1 MPPDPSQLLP
11 SQPAKMH
18 FDWTTG
24 ELAEGLRCYHG
35 QQFWH
40 AHEHWE
46 SVWLELDG
54 QEKTF
59 LQALIQVT
67 AAFHHW
73 QRKNPVGTASSCC
86 GNALRRLDPLP
97 AEFCGIAVMRCARAC
112 TCGSLRSKNGTGW
125 RTIPFP
131 RDSLRCIAVEPTIV
145 EFVVAAM
152 AREEGPQPKSLAS
165 SDMYRVS
172 SANRKVP

>member
-1 MPPDPSQLLP
+1 ML
-11 SQPAKMH
+11 
-18 FDWTTG
+18 FDWTIG

-35 QQFWH
+35 EQFWH

-73 QRKNPVGTASSCC
+73 QRKNPIGTASLLR
-86 GNALRRLDPLP
+86 NALRRLDPLP
-97 AEFCGIAVMRCARAC
+97 ANFCGIAVDPLRQ
-112 TCGSLRSKNGTGW
+112 SLHTWLDALEGREGAPL
-125 RTIPFP
+125 PFP
-131 RDSLRCIAVEPTIV
+131 RIR
-145 EFVVAAM
+145 
-152 AREEGPQPKSLAS
+152 
-165 SDMYRVS
+165 
-172 SANRKVP
+172 